1 MHFCLIYNLNSSSG
15 KKLKFINRVL
25 SKLKENNS
33 VDYFETKTIN
43 QAKKI
48 FKNFNQKNYDRLIV
62 AGGDGSVSFAINELI
77 KNDFKFKEDFAVG
90 YIPAGT
96 ANLLQAELSMN
107 KKVDDIANVLVS
119 NNYKPSNLV
128 KINENYFFLM
138 AGIGWDAKIVHSIN
152 SKIKKILG
160 KIIFGIKGFQYFI
173 FMNNKKLNV
182 TFDGQFYQA
191 DWILSSNTK
200 YYAGHHM
207 INKTNIF
214 EDKLVTYIFKDLTRI
229 NLLYS
234 IFLII
239 LNGDLSKNK
248 NVITT
253 YSQNITID
261 GNDLIPVQ
269 IDGDNFG
276 SYKKIHLNL
285 SNKKV
290 NFLVKDSFKD

>member
-1 MHFCLIYNLNSSSG
+1 MLYCLIYNLNSSSG
-15 KKLKFINRVL
+15 RKSKFIKRVL

-48 FKNFNQKNYDRLIV
+48 FKDFNQKNYDRLIV

-77 KNDFKFKEDFAVG
+77 KNNFNFKDDFAIG

-107 KKVDDIANVLVS
+107 KKVDDIVNVLVS
-119 NNYKPSNLV
+119 NNYKSSNLV

-160 KIIFGIKGFQYFI
+160 KIIFGIKGFQYFL

-200 YYAGHHM
+200 YYAGHHK

-229 NLLYS
+229 SLLYS

-253 YSQNITID
+253 YAQNITID
-261 GNDLIPVQ
+261 GNDLMPVQ

-290 NFLVKDSFKD
+290 NFLVK

>member
-1 MHFCLIYNLNSSSG
+1 MLCCLIYNLNSSSG
-15 KKLKFINRVL
+15 RKSIFINRIL
-25 SKLKENNS
+25 SKLKENIS

-77 KNDFKFKEDFAVG
+77 KNNFDFKDDFAIG

-107 KKVDDIANVLVS
+107 KKVDDIVNVLVS
-119 NNYKPSNLV
+119 NNYKSSNLV
-128 KINENYFFLM
+128 KINDNYFFLM

-160 KIIFGIKGFQYFI
+160 KIIFGIKGFQYFL

-200 YYAGHHM
+200 YYAGHHK

-214 EDKLVTYIFKDLTRI
+214 EEKLVTYIFKDLTRI
-229 NLLYS
+229 SLLYS

-253 YSQNITID
+253 YAQNITID
-261 GNDLIPVQ
+261 GNNLIPVQ

-290 NFLVKDSFKD
+290 NFLVK

>member
-1 MHFCLIYNLNSSSG
+1 MLYCLIYNLNSSSG
-15 KKLKFINRVL
+15 RKSKFISRVL

-48 FKNFNQKNYDRLIV
+48 FKDFNQKNYDRLIV

-77 KNDFKFKEDFAVG
+77 KNNFDFKDDFAIG

-107 KKVDDIANVLVS
+107 KKVDDIVNVLVS
-119 NNYKPSNLV
+119 NNYKSSNLV
-128 KINENYFFLM
+128 KINDNYFFLM

-160 KIIFGIKGFQYFI
+160 KIIFGIKGFQYFL

-200 YYAGHHM
+200 YYAGHHK

-214 EDKLVTYIFKDLTRI
+214 EEKLVTYIFKDLTRI
-229 NLLYS
+229 SLLYS

-253 YSQNITID
+253 YAQNITID

-290 NFLVKDSFKD
+290 NFLVK

>member
-1 MHFCLIYNLNSSSG
+1 MLCCLIYNLNSSSG
-15 KKLKFINRVL
+15 RKSIFINRIL
-25 SKLKENNS
+25 SKLKENIS

-77 KNDFKFKEDFAVG
+77 KNNFDFKDDFAIG

-107 KKVDDIANVLVS
+107 KKVDDIVNVLVS
-119 NNYKPSNLV
+119 NNYKSSNLV
-128 KINENYFFLM
+128 KINDNYFFLM

-152 SKIKKILG
+152 SKIKKFLG
-160 KIIFGIKGFQYFI
+160 KIIFGIKGFQYFL

-182 TFDGQFYQA
+182 TFDDQFYQA

-200 YYAGHHM
+200 YYAGHHK

-229 NLLYS
+229 SLLYS

-253 YSQNITID
+253 YAQNITID
-261 GNDLIPVQ
+261 GNDLMPVQ

-276 SYKKIHLNL
+276 SHKKIHLNL

-290 NFLVKDSFKD
+290 NFLVK

>member
-1 MHFCLIYNLNSSSG
+1 MLYCMIYNLNSSSG
-15 KKLKFINRVL
+15 RKSKFINRVL

-48 FKNFNQKNYDRLIV
+48 FKDFNQKNYDRLIV
-62 AGGDGSVSFAINELI
+62 AGGDGSVSFAINQLI
-77 KNDFKFKEDFAVG
+77 KNNFNFKDDFALG

-107 KKVDDIANVLVS
+107 KKVDDIVNVLVS
-119 NNYKPSNLV
+119 NNYKSSNLV

-160 KIIFGIKGFQYFI
+160 KIIFGIKGFQHFL
-173 FMNNKKLNV
+173 FMDNKKLNV
-182 TFDGQFYQA
+182 NFDGQFYQA
-191 DWILSSNTK
+191 DWILSLNTK
-200 YYAGHHM
+200 YYAGHHK

-214 EDKLVTYIFKDLTRI
+214 ENKLVTYIFKDLTRI

-239 LNGDLSKNK
+239 INGDLSKNK

-261 GNDLIPVQ
+261 RNDLIPVQ

-290 NFLVKDSFKD
+290 NFLVK

>member
-1 MHFCLIYNLNSSSG
+1 MLYCLIYNQNSSSG
-15 KKLKFINRVL
+15 RKSKFINRVL

-77 KNDFKFKEDFAVG
+77 KNNFDFKDDFAIG

-107 KKVDDIANVLVS
+107 KKVDDIVNVLVS
-119 NNYKPSNLV
+119 NNYKSSNLV

-160 KIIFGIKGFQYFI
+160 KIIFGIKGFQYFL

-200 YYAGHHM
+200 YYAGHHK

-229 NLLYS
+229 SLLYS

-290 NFLVKDSFKD
+290 NFLVK

>member
-1 MHFCLIYNLNSSSG
+1 MLYCLIYNQNSSSG
-15 KKLKFINRVL
+15 RKSKFINRVL

-33 VDYFETKTIN
+33 VEYFETKTIN

-77 KNDFKFKEDFAVG
+77 KNDFNFKDDFAIG

-107 KKVDDIANVLVS
+107 KKIDDIVNVLIS
-119 NNYKPSNLV
+119 NNYKSSNLV

-160 KIIFGIKGFQYFI
+160 KVIFGIKGFQYFL

-182 TFDGQFYQA
+182 TFDGQFCQA

-200 YYAGHHM
+200 YYAGHHK

-214 EDKLVTYIFKDLTRI
+214 ENKIVTYIFKDLTRI

-290 NFLVKDSFKD
+290 NFLVK

>member
-1 MHFCLIYNLNSSSG
+1 MIYNLNSSSG
-15 KKLKFINRVL
+15 RKSKFINGVL

-48 FKNFNQKNYDRLIV
+48 FKDFNQKNYDRLIV

-77 KNDFKFKEDFAVG
+77 KNDFNFKDDFALG

-107 KKVDDIANVLVS
+107 KKVDDIVNVLVS
-119 NNYKPSNLV
+119 NNYKSSNLV

-160 KIIFGIKGFQYFI
+160 KIIFGIKGFQHFL
-173 FMNNKKLNV
+173 FMDNKKLNV
-182 TFDGQFYQA
+182 NFDGQFYQA
-191 DWILSSNTK
+191 DWILSLNTK
-200 YYAGHHM
+200 YYAGHHK

-214 EDKLVTYIFKDLTRI
+214 ENKLVTYIFKDLTRI

-239 LNGDLSKNK
+239 INGDLSKNK

-261 GNDLIPVQ
+261 RNDLIPVQ

-290 NFLVKDSFKD
+290 NFLVK

>member
-1 MHFCLIYNLNSSSG
+1 MLCCLIYNLNSSSG
-15 KKLKFINRVL
+15 RKSIFINRIL
-25 SKLKENNS
+25 SKLKENIS

-77 KNDFKFKEDFAVG
+77 KNNFDFKDDFAIG

-107 KKVDDIANVLVS
+107 KKVDDIVNVLVS
-119 NNYKPSNLV
+119 NNYKSSNLV

-160 KIIFGIKGFQYFI
+160 KVIFGIKGFQYFL

-200 YYAGHHM
+200 YYAGHHK

-229 NLLYS
+229 SLLYS

-253 YSQNITID
+253 YAQNITID
-261 GNDLIPVQ
+261 GNDLMPVQ

-276 SYKKIHLNL
+276 SHKKIHLNL

-290 NFLVKDSFKD
+290 NFLVK

>member
-1 MHFCLIYNLNSSSG
+1 MLYCLIYNQNSSSG
-15 KKLKFINRVL
+15 RKSKFINRVL

-33 VDYFETKTIN
+33 VDFFETKTIN

-48 FKNFNQKNYDRLIV
+48 FEDFNQKNYDRLII

-77 KNDFKFKEDFAVG
+77 KNNFNFKDDFAIG

-107 KKVDDIANVLVS
+107 KKVDDIVNVLIS
-119 NNYKPSNLV
+119 NNYKSSNLV

-160 KIIFGIKGFQYFI
+160 KIIFGIKGFQYFLL
-173 FMNNKKLNV
+173 MNNKKLNV

-200 YYAGHHM
+200 YYAGHHK

-214 EDKLVTYIFKDLTRI
+214 ENKLVTYIFKDLTRI
-229 NLLYS
+229 SLLYS

-290 NFLVKDSFKD
+290 NFLVK

>member
-1 MHFCLIYNLNSSSG
+1 MLCCLIYNLNSSSG
-15 KKLKFINRVL
+15 RKSIFINRIL
-25 SKLKENNS
+25 SKLKENIS

-77 KNDFKFKEDFAVG
+77 KNNFNFKDDFAIG

-107 KKVDDIANVLVS
+107 KKVDDIVNILVS
-119 NNYKPSNLV
+119 NNYKSSNLV

-160 KIIFGIKGFQYFI
+160 KVIFGIKGFQYFL

-200 YYAGHHM
+200 YYAGHHK

-229 NLLYS
+229 SLLYS

-253 YSQNITID
+253 YAQNIIID

-290 NFLVKDSFKD
+290 NFLVK

>member
-1 MHFCLIYNLNSSSG
+1 MLCCLIYNLNSSSG
-15 KKLKFINRVL
+15 RKSIFINRIL
-25 SKLKENNS
+25 SKLKENIS

-77 KNDFKFKEDFAVG
+77 KNNFDFKDDFAIG

-107 KKVDDIANVLVS
+107 KKVDDIVNVLVS
-119 NNYKPSNLV
+119 NNYKSSNLV
-128 KINENYFFLM
+128 KINDNYFFLM

-160 KIIFGIKGFQYFI
+160 KVIFGIKGFQYFL

-182 TFDGQFYQA
+182 TFDDQFYQA

-200 YYAGHHM
+200 YYAGHHK

-229 NLLYS
+229 SLLYS

-253 YSQNITID
+253 YAQNITID

-290 NFLVKDSFKD
+290 NFLVK

>member
-1 MHFCLIYNLNSSSG
+1 MLYCLIYNQNSSSG
-15 KKLKFINRVL
+15 RKSKFINRVL

-33 VDYFETKTIN
+33 VEYFETKTIN

-77 KNDFKFKEDFAVG
+77 KNDFNFKDDFAIG

-107 KKVDDIANVLVS
+107 KKIDDIVNVLIS
-119 NNYKPSNLV
+119 NNYKSSNLV

-160 KIIFGIKGFQYFI
+160 KVIFGIKGFQYFL

-200 YYAGHHM
+200 YYAGHHK

-214 EDKLVTYIFKDLTRI
+214 EEKLVTYIFKDLTRI
-229 NLLYS
+229 SLLYS

-290 NFLVKDSFKD
+290 NFLVK

>member
-1 MHFCLIYNLNSSSG
+1 MLCRLIYNLNSSSG
-15 KKLKFINRVL
+15 RKSIFINRIL
-25 SKLKENNS
+25 SKLKENIS

-77 KNDFKFKEDFAVG
+77 KNNFNFKDDFAIG

-107 KKVDDIANVLVS
+107 KKVDDIVNVLVS
-119 NNYKPSNLV
+119 NNYKSSNLV
-128 KINENYFFLM
+128 KINDNYFFLM

-160 KIIFGIKGFQYFI
+160 KIIFGIKGFQYFL

-200 YYAGHHM
+200 YYAGHHK

-229 NLLYS
+229 SLLYS

-253 YSQNITID
+253 YSQNITIE

-276 SYKKIHLNL
+276 SYKKIHLSK
-285 SNKKV
+285 SNKKI
-290 NFLVKDSFKD
+290 NFLVK

>member
-1 MHFCLIYNLNSSSG
+1 MLYCLIYNQNSSSG
-15 KKLKFINRVL
+15 RKSKFINRVL

-33 VDYFETKTIN
+33 VEYFETKTIN

-48 FKNFNQKNYDRLIV
+48 FKDFKQKNYDRLVV

-77 KNDFKFKEDFAVG
+77 KNNFNFKDDFAIG

-107 KKVDDIANVLVS
+107 KKVDDIVNVLIS
-119 NNYKPSNLV
+119 NNYKSSNLV

-160 KIIFGIKGFQYFI
+160 KIIFGIKGFQYFL

-200 YYAGHHM
+200 YYAGHHK

-229 NLLYS
+229 SLLYS

-253 YSQNITID
+253 YAQNITID

-290 NFLVKDSFKD
+290 NFLVK

>member
-1 MHFCLIYNLNSSSG
+1 MLYCLIYNQNSSSG
-15 KKLKFINRVL
+15 RKSKFINRVL

-33 VDYFETKTIN
+33 VEYFETKTIN

-48 FKNFNQKNYDRLIV
+48 FKDFKQKNYDRLVV

-77 KNDFKFKEDFAVG
+77 KNNFNFKDDFAIG

-107 KKVDDIANVLVS
+107 KKVDDIVNVLIS
-119 NNYKPSNLV
+119 NNYKSSNLV

-160 KIIFGIKGFQYFI
+160 KIIFGIKGFQYFL

-200 YYAGHHM
+200 YYAGHHK

-253 YSQNITID
+253 YSQNITIE

-276 SYKKIHLNL
+276 SYKKIHLNQ
-285 SNKKV
+285 SNKKM
-290 NFLVKDSFKD
+290 NFLVK

>member
-1 MHFCLIYNLNSSSG
+1 MLYCLIYNLNSSSG
-15 KKLKFINRVL
+15 RKSKFINRVL

-77 KNDFKFKEDFAVG
+77 NNDFNFKDDFAIG

-107 KKVDDIANVLVS
+107 KKVDDIVNVLVS
-119 NNYKPSNLV
+119 NNYKSTNLV

-160 KIIFGIKGFQYFI
+160 KVIFGIKGFQYFL

-200 YYAGHHM
+200 YYAGHHK

-214 EDKLVTYIFKDLTRI
+214 ENKLVTYIFKDLTRLG
-229 NLLYS
+229 LLYS

-239 LNGDLSKNK
+239 INGDLSKNK

-253 YSQNITID
+253 FSKNITIN
-261 GNDLIPVQ
+261 GNDLVPVQ

-276 SYKKIHLNL
+276 LHKKIHLNL

-290 NFLVKDSFKD
+290 NFLIQ

>member
-1 MHFCLIYNLNSSSG
+1 MLYCLIYNLNSSSG
-15 KKLKFINRVL
+15 RKSKFINKVL

-43 QAKKI
+43 QAKQI
-48 FKNFNQKNYDRLIV
+48 FKDFNQKNYDRLIV

-77 KNDFKFKEDFAVG
+77 KNDFNFKDDFAIG

-107 KKVDDIANVLVS
+107 KKVDDIVNVLVS
-119 NNYKPSNLV
+119 NNYKSSNLV

-160 KIIFGIKGFQYFI
+160 KIIFGIKGFQYFL

-200 YYAGHHM
+200 YYAGHHK

-229 NLLYS
+229 SLLYS

-290 NFLVKDSFKD
+290 NFLVK

>member
-1 MHFCLIYNLNSSSG
+1 MLYCLIYNQNSSSG
-15 KKLKFINRVL
+15 RKSKFINRVL

-33 VDYFETKTIN
+33 VEYFETKTIN

-77 KNDFKFKEDFAVG
+77 KNDFNFKDDFAIG

-107 KKVDDIANVLVS
+107 KKIDDIVNVLIS
-119 NNYKPSNLV
+119 NNYKSSNLI

-160 KIIFGIKGFQYFI
+160 KVIFGIKGFQYFL

-200 YYAGHHM
+200 YYAGHHK

-214 EDKLVTYIFKDLTRI
+214 ENKIVTYIFKDLTRI

-290 NFLVKDSFKD
+290 NFLVK

>member
-1 MHFCLIYNLNSSSG
+1 MLCCLIYNLNSSSG
-15 KKLKFINRVL
+15 RKSIFINRIL
-25 SKLKENNS
+25 SKLKENIS

-77 KNDFKFKEDFAVG
+77 NNDFNFKDDFAIG

-107 KKVDDIANVLVS
+107 KKVDDIVNILVS
-119 NNYKPSNLV
+119 NNYKSSNLV

-160 KIIFGIKGFQYFI
+160 KVIFGIKGFQYFL

-200 YYAGHHM
+200 YYAGHHK

-214 EDKLVTYIFKDLTRI
+214 ENKIVTYIFKDLTRI

-253 YSQNITID
+253 YAQNITID
-261 GNDLIPVQ
+261 GKDLIPVQ

-290 NFLVKDSFKD
+290 NFLVK

>member
-1 MHFCLIYNLNSSSG
+1 MLCCLIYNLNSSSG
-15 KKLKFINRVL
+15 RKSIFINRIL
-25 SKLKENNS
+25 SKLKENIS

-77 KNDFKFKEDFAVG
+77 KNNFDFKDDFAIG

-107 KKVDDIANVLVS
+107 KKVDDIVNILVS
-119 NNYKPSNLV
+119 NNYKSSNLV

-160 KIIFGIKGFQYFI
+160 KIIFGIKGFQYFL

-200 YYAGHHM
+200 YYAGHHK

-214 EDKLVTYIFKDLTRI
+214 EEKLVTYIFKDLTRI
-229 NLLYS
+229 SLLYS

-253 YSQNITID
+253 YAQNITID

-290 NFLVKDSFKD
+290 NFLVK

>member
-1 MHFCLIYNLNSSSG
+1 MLCCLIYNLNSSSG
-15 KKLKFINRVL
+15 RKSIFINRIL
-25 SKLKENNS
+25 SKLKENIS

-77 KNDFKFKEDFAVG
+77 KNNFDFKDDFTIG

-107 KKVDDIANVLVS
+107 KKVDDIVNVLVS
-119 NNYKPSNLV
+119 DNYKSSNLV
-128 KINENYFFLM
+128 KINDNYFFLM

-160 KIIFGIKGFQYFI
+160 KIIFGIKGFQYFL

-200 YYAGHHM
+200 YYAGHHK

-214 EDKLVTYIFKDLTRI
+214 EEKLVTYIFKDLTRI
-229 NLLYS
+229 SLLYS

-253 YSQNITID
+253 YAQNITID

-290 NFLVKDSFKD
+290 NFLVK

>member
-1 MHFCLIYNLNSSSG
+1 MLYCLIYNLNSSSG
-15 KKLKFINRVL
+15 RKSKFIKRVL

-48 FKNFNQKNYDRLIV
+48 FKDFNQKNYDRLIV

-77 KNDFKFKEDFAVG
+77 KNNFDFKDDFAIG

-107 KKVDDIANVLVS
+107 KKVDDIVNILVS

-152 SKIKKILG
+152 SKIKKLLG
-160 KIIFGIKGFQYFI
+160 KIIFVIKGFQYFL

-200 YYAGHHM
+200 YYAGHHK

-214 EDKLVTYIFKDLTRI
+214 ENKIVTYIFKDLTRI

-290 NFLVKDSFKD
+290 NFLVK

>member
-1 MHFCLIYNLNSSSG
+1 MLYCLIYNLNSSSG
-15 KKLKFINRVL
+15 KKSKFINRVL
-25 SKLKENNS
+25 FKLKKKNS

-43 QAKKI
+43 QAREI
-48 FKNFNQKNYDRLIV
+48 FRDFNQKNYDRLIV

-77 KNDFKFKEDFAVG
+77 KNNFNFKDDFAIG

-107 KKVDDIANVLVS
+107 KKVDDIVNVLVS
-119 NNYKPSNLV
+119 NNYKSSNLV
-128 KINENYFFLM
+128 KINDNYFFLM

-160 KIIFGIKGFQYFI
+160 KIIFGIKGFQYFL

-200 YYAGHHM
+200 YYAGHHK

-253 YSQNITID
+253 YSKNITIE

-276 SYKKIHLNL
+276 SYKKIHLSK
-285 SNKKV
+285 SNKKI
-290 NFLVKDSFKD
+290 NFLVK

>member
-1 MHFCLIYNLNSSSG
+1 MLCCLIYNLNSSSG
-15 KKLKFINRVL
+15 RKSIFINRIL
-25 SKLKENNS
+25 SKLKENIS

-77 KNDFKFKEDFAVG
+77 KNNFNFKDDFAIG

-107 KKVDDIANVLVS
+107 KKVDDIVNVLIS
-119 NNYKPSNLV
+119 NNYKSSNLV

-160 KIIFGIKGFQYFI
+160 KVIFGIKGFQYFL

-200 YYAGHHM
+200 YYAGHHK

-214 EDKLVTYIFKDLTRI
+214 ENKIVTYIFKDLTRI
-229 NLLYS
+229 SLLYS

-290 NFLVKDSFKD
+290 NFLVK

>member
-1 MHFCLIYNLNSSSG
+1 MLYCLIYNQNSSSG
-15 KKLKFINRVL
+15 RKSKFINRVL

-33 VDYFETKTIN
+33 VDYFETKTTN
-43 QAKKI
+43 QAKEI
-48 FKNFNQKNYDRLIV
+48 FRNFNQKKYDRLII

-77 KNDFKFKEDFAVG
+77 KNDFNFKDDFAIG

-107 KKVDDIANVLVS
+107 RKVDDIVNVLVS
-119 NNYKPSNLV
+119 NNYKSSNLV
-128 KINENYFFLM
+128 KINERYFFLM

-160 KIIFGIKGFQYFI
+160 KIIFGIKGFQYFL
-173 FMNNKKLNV
+173 FMNNKKLKV

-200 YYAGHHM
+200 YYAGHHK

-253 YSQNITID
+253 YSKNITIE

-276 SYKKIHLNL
+276 SYKKIHLNQ
-285 SNKKV
+285 SNKKM
-290 NFLVKDSFKD
+290 NFLVK

>member
-1 MHFCLIYNLNSSSG
+1 MLCCLIYNLNSSSG
-15 KKLKFINRVL
+15 RKSKFINRIL
-25 SKLKENNS
+25 SKLKENIS

-48 FKNFNQKNYDRLIV
+48 FKDFNQKNYDRLIV

-77 KNDFKFKEDFAVG
+77 KNNFNFKNDFAIG

-107 KKVDDIANVLVS
+107 KKVDDIVNILVS

-160 KIIFGIKGFQYFI
+160 KIIFGIKGFQYFL

-200 YYAGHHM
+200 YYAGHHK

-229 NLLYS
+229 SLLYS

-290 NFLVKDSFKD
+290 NFLVK

>member
-1 MHFCLIYNLNSSSG
+1 MLYCLIYNQNSSSG
-15 KKLKFINRVL
+15 RKSKFINRVL

-33 VDYFETKTIN
+33 VEYFETKTIN

-48 FKNFNQKNYDRLIV
+48 FKDFKQKNYDRLVV

-77 KNDFKFKEDFAVG
+77 KNNFNFKDDFAIG

-107 KKVDDIANVLVS
+107 KKVDDIVNVLIS
-119 NNYKPSNLV
+119 NNYKSSNLV

-152 SKIKKILG
+152 SKVKKILG
-160 KIIFGIKGFQYFI
+160 KIIFGIKGFQYFL

-200 YYAGHHM
+200 YYAGHHK

-229 NLLYS
+229 SLLYS

-290 NFLVKDSFKD
+290 NFLVK

>member
-1 MHFCLIYNLNSSSG
+1 MLYCLIYNQNSSSG
-15 KKLKFINRVL
+15 RTSKFINRVL

-33 VDYFETKTIN
+33 VEYFETKTIN

-77 KNDFKFKEDFAVG
+77 KNNFDFKDDFAIG

-107 KKVDDIANVLVS
+107 KKVDDIVNILVS
-119 NNYKPSNLV
+119 NNYKSSNLV

-160 KIIFGIKGFQYFI
+160 KIIFGIKGFQYFL

-200 YYAGHHM
+200 YYAGHHK

-214 EDKLVTYIFKDLTRI
+214 ENKIVTYIFKDLTRI

-290 NFLVKDSFKD
+290 NFLVK